1 MTSARSVLWAGL
13 AGVFLL
19 GCAEVSLR
27 APDVGLRN
35 ARLVFMPSMVALYRI
50 EGCNLAFDE
59 LQSRSGRAR
68 ADAAL
73 QYYASET
80 KGRLAELS
88 ELAGTDPRPSEFY
101 EALNNLA
108 RAMFAD
114 GGRRPLGVWDRGPF
128 LAGWATAL
136 NADYL
141 VFVLV
146 RGSLEEGPTICGSEI
161 ISPLVRAGLIVVE
174 LKTGRVVRFRATR
187 MAGVETRQMAEG
199 LARLGDALDL
209 PAP

>member
-1 MTSARSVLWAGL
+1 MRAARGVVGIAL
-13 AGVFLL
+13 AGFVLV
-19 GCAEVSLR
+19 GCAEVTLR
-27 APDVGLRN
+27 APDVNLRN

-50 EGCNLAFDE
+50 EGCNLAFDD
-59 LQSRSGRAR
+59 LQSQSGRVR
-68 ADAAL
+68 TDVAL
-73 QYYASET
+73 RYYASEAH
-80 KGRLAELS
+80 GRLAELS
-88 ELAGTDPRPSEFY
+88 ELARTDPKPSEFY

-114 GGRRPLGVWDRGPF
+114 GGRRPLSAWNRGAF

-146 RGSLEEGPTICGSEI
+146 RGSLEDGPTICGSEI

-187 MAGVETRQMAEG
+187 LDGVQTPQMAEG
-199 LARLGDALDL
+199 LARLADALDL